1 MGFLSLTVGLARLQ
15 LAYTLSYTPAVKS
28 VSPLL
33 TLNLFAV
40 YHCHLQK
47 GEDEYC
53 SRHSAGIAT
62 DVDLSNL
69 PPPPPL
75 VAAKDI

>member
-15 LAYTLSYTPAVKS
+15 LAYTPSYTPAVKS

-40 YHCHLQK
+40 KYTHGVTRSVL
-47 GEDEYC
+47 
-53 SRHSAGIAT
+53 
-62 DVDLSNL
+62 
-69 PPPPPL
+69 
-75 VAAKDI
+75 